1 MSDPTDQEQSLVP
14 GNQEQISRALAALN
28 LDVREGD
35 YFLDE
40 DGHLMRVSR
49 ITCAD
54 DTVQITLE
62 HQWDDQWHHYH
73 TYPLAEFVQVRQE
86 HRLLPVGRTLSE
98 IAALE
103 DEALRALA
111 NPAALDPWAATAPS
125 TSTALASVGSKD
137 RALQLEAALTA
148 QMEKVEAMRRM
159 IKARAEGLR
168 DIVSG
173 MEKRLSLLHKIL
185 GIFELYLGVREEIVQ
200 IREGQPAP
208 ADTPL
213 YLFQE
218 ILYMDEECGDPRYR
232 PETGQPG
239 IDFGSVEAFDAWLL
253 ADPAHLAQVLPMPKG
268 LRAIKPSRQDRT
280 YVENPIANSW
290 INANNAKTYVLCRN
304 GDNIYRVWTDI
315 IMGSRLFPGQA
326 EADGVFELS
335 HHDFDHARDQQLY
348 YQRHGAIMQGLL
360 DRTPI
365 FAPLSHPINVFDA
378 TTYGEAL
385 KLVYDCDPALHTGQE
400 YYADWKKRLNA
411 GIRAGSR
418 IAVAVNRREVGYE
431 RFYAPTYYRE
441 SYNVPPP
448 PPPGIYTVEEVLP
461 GRTNWRDLHSHEE
474 WLLIRYNPG
483 DEVEW
488 GAGWQYEPHR
498 RKNRVSYILY
508 RSDSFVLN
516 YDQLD
521 LAAVEHYITSR
532 LERKKYLE
540 MIPLLWTVRDSLL
553 AEQEWE
559 EHFVQLV
566 VQRLDCPAPLVREAV
581 AWWKTKV
588 RATRPISL
596 EWQKNKHVI
605 KQLDPDLEAKALRMV
620 EGYVRRK
627 LRSASAPDTETAHA

>member
-1 MSDPTDQEQSLVP
+1 MPD
-14 GNQEQISRALAALN
+14 NQTLAPSNQDRISRALAALN
-28 LDVREGD
+28 LDVRVGD
-35 YFLDE
+35 YLLNR
-40 DGHLMRVSR
+40 DGDRLRVSN
-49 ITCAD
+49 ITCAAD
-54 DTVQITLE
+54 GVEITLE
-62 HQWDDQWHHYH
+62 HQWDEQWHHH
-73 TYPLAEFVQVRQE
+73 GTYSLEEFAQKRQRLSLVPL
-86 HRLLPVGRTLSE
+86 GRTPAE

-103 DEALRALA
+103 EEALRALA
-111 NPAALDPWAATAPS
+111 DPAALDPWAATAPS

-148 QMEKVEAMRRM
+148 QMEKVEAMRRI
-159 IKARAEGLR
+159 IKARTEGLR

-185 GIFELYLGVREEIVQ
+185 GIFELYLGVKEEIVQ
-200 IREGQPAP
+200 IRAGQPAP
-208 ADTPL
+208 ATTPL

-218 ILYMDEECGDPRYR
+218 ILYMDEECGDPRHR

-253 ADPAHLAQVLPMPKG
+253 ADPTHLEQILPMSKG
-268 LRAIKPSRQDRT
+268 LRAIKPSRQERT
-280 YVENPIANSW
+280 YVDDPIANLW

-304 GDNIYRVWTDI
+304 GDNLYRVWTDI
-315 IMGSRLFPGQA
+315 VMGDRLFPSQA

-335 HHDFDHARDQQLY
+335 RHDFDHARDRQMY

-378 TTYGEAL
+378 TTYGAAL

-400 YYADWKKRLNA
+400 YYADWQKRLNA

-418 IAVAVNRREVGYE
+418 IAVAVNRRDVGYE

-441 SYNVPPP
+441 SYTVPPP
-448 PPPGIYTVEEVLP
+448 PPPGIYTVEEILP
-461 GRTNWRDLHSHEE
+461 GRSNWRDLHTHEE

-483 DEVEW
+483 DEVTW

-498 RKNRVSYILY
+498 RKNRVTYIVY
-508 RSDSFVLN
+508 RSDSWVLN

-521 LAAVEHYITSR
+521 LAAVEHYIASR
-532 LERKKYLE
+532 LERRKYLE
-540 MIPLLWTVRDSLL
+540 VIPLLWTVRDCLL

-566 VQRLDCPAPLVREAV
+566 VTRQQCPAERVREAV
-581 AWWKTKV
+581 TWWKTKV
-588 RATRPISL
+588 RATRPL
-596 EWQKNKHVI
+596 TLAWQKNRHVV

-620 EGYVRRK
+620 EGYVRRQ
-627 LRSASAPDTETAHA
+627 LQQPAATRED